1 MKKFEIKFGVV
12 KNHEW
17 VVDPEVEILHH
28 EEQALMRFCELK
40 RNAERGNPML
50 QKQFGKDYKTIV
62 VCDVYANETDSE
74 ADMPLTQEFF
84 YKAYDI
90 LEKPALE
97 SGTKSL
103 PIETLTD

>member
-17 VVDPEVEILHH
+17 VVNPEVEILHH
-28 EEQALMRFCELK
+28 EEQALTRYCELK

-50 QKQFGKDYKTIV
+50 QEQFGKDYKTIV
-62 VCDVYANETDSE
+62 VCDVYADENANK
-74 ADMPLTQEFF
+74 ADLSLTQEFF
-84 YKAYDI
+84 NKTYDI
-90 LEKPALE
+90 LAKPALE